1 MALTSVQRARVLFLV
16 NGGPESAIAI
26 RARSFASRLE
36 DELEIRVACRTA
48 NKVSSTIRFVWL
60 AIRFQ
65 PDLCYVFDMGY
76 SGVLAAGIL
85 AMLGMCRVVVDTGDA
100 IYELS
105 RLSGNRNRA
114 ALWLTKQLEQF
125 GLRISRRVVVRSHPH
140 QEYLAQQGITADVI
154 PDGVD
159 PEQFY
164 PQPDSGLRRQ
174 YRLEGFTVIGLLGSI
189 IWNPRW
195 QMCYGWELIEVVDRL
210 RHLPVKGLV
219 IGDGSGMPWLRSQCA
234 ARGLK
239 DRIVLLGRVP
249 YEDLPPLL
257 NVMDICLSTQ
267 TNDLAGQVRTTGKLP
282 LYLACGRFVLATRVG
297 EAARVLPTEM
307 LLPYN
312 GTKDTEYPG
321 RLAARVQELLE
332 HPEALQNGDLCRQ
345 IAQTHFDY
353 RLLTSRL
360 RETIRLA
367 IGGERQ

>member
-1 MALTSVQRARVLFLV
+1 MAHASQPARVLFLV

-36 DELEIRVACRTA
+36 DELQIRIAWRTA
-48 NKVSSTIRFVWL
+48 NKVSSMTRFVWL
-60 AIRFQ
+60 AIRFH

-76 SGVLAAGIL
+76 SGVMAAGVL
-85 AMLGMCRVVVDTGDA
+85 AMFGMCRVVVDTGDA

-105 RLSGNRNRA
+105 RLSGNRNRT

-219 IGDGSGMPWLRSQCA
+219 IGDGSGMPWLQSQCA
-234 ARGLK
+234 ARGLA

-297 EAARVLPTEM
+297 EAERVLPTEM

-312 GTKDTEYPG
+312 GTKDTEYPA

-332 HPEALQNGDLCRQ
+332 HPATLHNEDLCRQ

-353 RLLTSRL
+353 QLLTSRL

-367 IGGERQ
+367 IGGEHR